1 MRSIR
6 FRRLPPVAVS
16 STLLLLL
23 SACANPRAEQALV
36 ARHALVGMP
45 KQTLLSCAGV
55 PERSATLDN
64 IDYFTYTSRRTVAYS
79 SPSVGF
85 WGSRYWHP
93 RWGYGYGLGAPF
105 DAYDLR
111 TYACDVTF
119 TLRNGIVE
127 RVVYGGAV
135 SGDSRLGQC
144 YAIVENCLALI
155 PPQSLPQSPA
165 QSPAITP

>member
-1 MRSIR
+1 MRSIL
-6 FRRLPPVAVS
+6 FRRFPPLAAS
-16 STLLLLL
+16 GALLLLL
-23 SACANPRAEQALV
+23 PACANPRAEQALV
-36 ARHALVGMP
+36 ARQALVGMP

-111 TYACDVTF
+111 TYACDATF

-155 PPQSLPQSPA
+155 PPRSLQPSPV
-165 QSPAITP
+165 QNPAGTP